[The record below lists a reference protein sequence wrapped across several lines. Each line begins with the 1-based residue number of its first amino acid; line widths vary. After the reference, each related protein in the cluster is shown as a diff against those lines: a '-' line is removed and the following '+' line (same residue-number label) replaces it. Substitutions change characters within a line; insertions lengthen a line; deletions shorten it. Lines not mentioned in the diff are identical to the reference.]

1 MSEFTCKAI
10 GGLPFEV
17 PAMAPKKTAASSV
30 QGLQKPTSGKR
41 IHDREGEAGEL
52 TPERSKSPRSDGG
65 TVRTLVAEDSHSC
78 VMLETESLAK
88 AVDELKVD
96 FAKMYPGLCGEIC
109 HWGITATGERQCM
122 DEVSEVR
129 LFKGQFGGRAVRGCK
144 WCAKHAKMLM
154 EDILGDEPGMIG
166 WFVER
171 SEPGVTLKRCNSVLR
186 TKEALSTLAE
196 YRRRGTEQQDDWAHF
211 MHESAE
217 QQEALTNALTEDKEL
232 AIYQESEVYRQWQ
245 QATNL
250 IHEEHRAL
258 RTAGERLLQQE
269 QELIRRASESEADK
283 KDVVARAQQEVNAQK
298 IGLDEYAQRLAVA
311 QRGQEELRAEARA
324 HIDHIT
330 RTIMSEG

>member
-1 MSEFTCKAI
+1 MSEFTCKSI

-17 PAMAPKKTAASSV
+17 PAMASKKTAASSV

-65 TVRTLVAEDSHSC
+65 TVRTLVEEDSHSC

-217 QQEALTNALTEDKEL
+217 QQEALTNALTEE
-232 AIYQESEVYRQWQ
+232 
-245 QATNL
+245 
-250 IHEEHRAL
+250 
-258 RTAGERLLQQE
+258 
-269 QELIRRASESEADK
+269 
-283 KDVVARAQQEVNAQK
+283 
-298 IGLDEYAQRLAVA
+298 IG
-311 QRGQEELRAEARA
+311 RA
-324 HIDHIT
+324 HV
-330 RTIMSEG
+330 